1 MEMVLYRNIS
11 RISRGL
17 LLITLYLIF
26 FPIPARADI
35 FTYIDRNGIIHFTN
49 VPTAADCRVF
59 IKEKKAKIRYSVPD
73 LYDHFISAAAEN
85 HGVSFSLLKA
95 VIKAESDFNPMA
107 VSPKGA
113 VGLMQIMPQNF
124 QLLNVSD
131 PYDPWENIMGG
142 AEYLRYLL
150 DIFDGELSLALA
162 AYNAGPT
169 RVQRCKG
176 IPPIRETKEY
186 VQRVMKYYQ
195 YLLSRK

>member
-1 MEMVLYRNIS
+1 MEMVLYRN
-11 RISRGL
+11 ISRGL

-35 FTYIDRNGIIHFTN
+35 FTYIDGDGIIHFTN

>member
-1 MEMVLYRNIS
+1 MKMVSQRNI
-11 RISRGL
+11 RRGS
-17 LLITLYLIF
+17 LLIMLYLMLF
-26 FPIPARADI
+26 SFPASADI
-35 FTYIDRNGIIHFTN
+35 FTYIDGEGVIHFTN

-59 IKEKKAKIRYSVPD
+59 IKENKGKIRYSVPD

-95 VIKAESDFNPMA
+95 VIKAESDFDPMA

-150 DIFDGELSLALA
+150 DTFDGELSLALA

-176 IPPIRETKEY
+176 IPPIRETEEY